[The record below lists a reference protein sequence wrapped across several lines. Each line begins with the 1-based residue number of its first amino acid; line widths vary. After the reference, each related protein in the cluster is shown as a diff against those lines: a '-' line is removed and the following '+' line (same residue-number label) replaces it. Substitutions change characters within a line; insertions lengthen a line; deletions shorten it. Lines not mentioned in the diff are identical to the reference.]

1 MSLTLCLLIMKND
14 KKYDKGVKLLKA
26 EKFVEALKV
35 FDELIREFPQ
45 NADYWSERGVVYFHM
60 QKRNESLADMNKALE
75 LQPTK
80 SYRYSSRAYILGHF
94 GQTKAAIEDYQKA
107 IDLDPDDAI
116 AHNNLGLLEEQ
127 LGYKEKAQNRYKR
140 ADELDKNN
148 FGQSDRGIEGEP
160 IDARN
165 IQKEI
170 NAEKA
175 EKTLWSTLKSIGT
188 KEGLSSFKRYI
199 ISGFKET

>member
-1 MSLTLCLLIMKND
+1 MKDD
-14 KKYDKGVKLLKA
+14 KKYNKGVELLKA
-26 EKFVEALKV
+26 EKFDEAL
-35 FDELIREFPQ
+35 ELFNELLKEFPQ

-60 QKRNESLADMNKALE
+60 QKKSEALADMNKALE
-75 LQPTK
+75 LQPQK

-94 GQTKAAIEDYQKA
+94 GQTKAAIADYQKA
-107 IDLDPDDAI
+107 IELDPEDAI

-127 LGYKEKAQNRYKR
+127 LGYKEKAKSRFTK
-140 ADELDKNN
+140 ADELDQNN
-148 FGQSDRGIEGEP
+148 FGQTDRGLEGEP

-175 EKTLWSTLKSIGT
+175 DKSLWSTLKSIGT
-188 KEGLSSFKRYI
+188 KEGLSSFKKFI
-199 ISGFKET
+199 KSGFKET

>member
-1 MSLTLCLLIMKND
+1 MKDD
-14 KKYDKGVKLLKA
+14 KKYNKGVELLKA
-26 EKFVEALKV
+26 EKFDEALQL
-35 FDELIREFPQ
+35 FNELLKEFPK

-60 QKRNESLADMNKALE
+60 QKKSEALADMNKALE
-75 LQPTK
+75 LQPKK

-94 GQTKAAIEDYQKA
+94 GQTKAAIADYQKA
-107 IDLDPDDAI
+107 IELDPEDAI

-127 LGYKEKAQNRYKR
+127 LGYKEKAQSRFTK
-140 ADELDKNN
+140 ADELDKKS
-148 FGQSDRGIEGEP
+148 FGKTDRGIEGEP

-175 EKTLWSTLKSIGT
+175 DKSLWSTLKSIGT
-188 KEGLSSFKRYI
+188 KEGLSSFVKFI
-199 ISGFKET
+199 KSGFKET